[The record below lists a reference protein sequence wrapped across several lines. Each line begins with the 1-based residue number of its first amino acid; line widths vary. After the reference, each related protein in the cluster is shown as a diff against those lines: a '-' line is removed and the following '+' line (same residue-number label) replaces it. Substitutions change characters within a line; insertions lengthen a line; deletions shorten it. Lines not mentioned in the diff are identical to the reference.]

1 MNHELQAER
10 THNQSGFTLIELL
23 VSISIIAILASVGM
37 VVYSST
43 QKTARLSKR
52 AEDLKAIQATLELY
66 KTSTGQYPIAVN
78 NFVCIPSILAPT
90 YMPKIP
96 TDPSD
101 STLCYQYQSD
111 ASGIEY
117 KVASNPTLVTSG
129 EMKQS
134 DFLSRPTLVDPARD
148 ADASANCSLN
158 TSGTVSGWAYYS
170 GQTACTYVTS
180 GPAPPPP
187 PAATPTP
194 TPTPTP
200 VPPPPPPPPPAG
212 PSLVGPTGK
221 VNKGTSV
228 NVSWNDV
235 ASPLP
240 KDWIAVFVVGSANTN
255 DRGWLYINC
264 TQTSGAAP
272 SSGTCIFPLSES
284 LVPGQYEFRYLLND
298 GFTSS
303 MTSGTFN
310 VQ

>member
-180 GPAPPPP
+180 GGA
-187 PAATPTP
+187 
-194 TPTPTP
+194 
-200 VPPPPPPPPPAG
+200 PPPPPPPPPAG
-212 PSLVGPTGK
+212 PSLVGPTGT

-235 ASPLP
+235 A
-240 KDWIAVFVVGSANTN
+240 
-255 DRGWLYINC
+255 
-264 TQTSGAAP
+264 
-272 SSGTCIFPLSES
+272 
-284 LVPGQYEFRYLLND
+284 
-298 GFTSS
+298 
-303 MTSGTFN
+303 
-310 VQ
+310 